1 MRHLFVFLILF
12 LAVTVGNAALAEE
25 VNSVRED
32 LSSTEGLMRLIPQ
45 LRNAK
50 GQFEIPNPGTNLQNF
65 LRAYQSLIEVIETA
79 LVQANEKRDPYSISK
94 ETQVRLSFAPNWR
107 SAEIGVMTDG
117 KVVSFPGKGHFASYG
132 GESFLKGIIP
142 MEGTANTFYQVSK
155 PDGSVPAI
163 ICAEPTALP
172 CVNRLVLAAANTA
185 GIWMYPSYALG
196 TKDGKAFLI
205 VDKCIDLGVAKT
217 RNGTRQL
224 MPSAELFT
232 AIQWL
237 DTPDLSHMRTTE
249 KGHQH

>member
-1 MRHLFVFLILF
+1 MRHLFICLLLLMALSSGHTVF
-12 LAVTVGNAALAEE
+12 AEVTMSA
-25 VNSVRED
+25 RDD

-50 GQFEIPNPGTNLQNF
+50 GQFEIPNPRTDLQKF
-65 LRAYQSLIEVIETA
+65 LLVHQSLTEVIETA

-94 ETQVRLSFAPNWR
+94 EKQVPLSFLPNWR

-117 KVVSFPGKGHFASYG
+117 KVASFPNEGHFSSYG
-132 GESFLKGIIP
+132 GESFLKGITP
-142 MEGTANTFYQVSK
+142 MEGTDKVFYQVSK

-163 ICAEPTALP
+163 VYAQSTALP

-185 GIWMYPSYALG
+185 GTWMHPSYALG

-205 VDKCIDLGVAKT
+205 IDKCIDLGIAKT
-217 RNGTRQL
+217 QNGISQL
-224 MPSAELFT
+224 TPAAELFT

-237 DTPDLSHMRTTE
+237 DTTDLAHMRTTE